1 MLFRLIYLRKINI
14 TSIALSICYRQY
26 VCNSVKISSSQ
37 MSNVMNTCNMGVE
50 MFLEKTCILF
60 IKKLLEILVH
70 QILMDFS
77 ERWLKITRDGNWNI
91 PPWRPSVPPAAL
103 HGLNASLTGD
113 YILYSPAPTAPG
125 LCLTFGQ
132 FDKIHLLP
140 EGGILQLVYC
150 RYNRLT
156 YYCILEFNKYYF
168 VIYENILRWTKN
180 VIYFIICMYKYLM
193 CKGIDFRKGGL

>member
-1 MLFRLIYLRKINI
+1 MTQN
-14 TSIALSICYRQY
+14 
-26 VCNSVKISSSQ
+26 
-37 MSNVMNTCNMGVE
+37 
-50 MFLEKTCILF
+50 
-60 IKKLLEILVH
+60 KKG
-70 QILMDFS
+70 
-77 ERWLKITRDGNWNI
+77 WKLKI

-150 RYNRLT
+150 RSNRLT
-156 YYCILEFNKYYF
+156 YYCILELSKYYF
-168 VIYENILRWTKN
+168 VIYSITFTVWHSQYENILRRTKK
-180 VIYFIICMYKYLM
+180 VIYFITQVSHVEGYRYYIGRIVVQRCYYL
-193 CKGIDFRKGGL
+193 LW